1 MQFQHQRLGFNEL
14 FVHRTLFGKLF
25 SAADSVS
32 NEAQLDDGCKA
43 GSCMATPLLA
53 GELQIGK
60 QVEALPQL
68 TFFSFETFIKSKG
81 GNHSANCMGIVVRMR
96 KQHLEEE
103 MARSQGVIS
112 LR

>member
-1 MQFQHQRLGFNEL
+1 MALP
-14 FVHRTLFGKLF
+14 TLSALKSQKT
-25 SAADSVS
+25 SAAATRVFGQNQEFESPRT
-32 NEAQLDDGCKA
+32 EAI
-43 GSCMATPLLA
+43 SRNLLKTMSDFFSSA
-53 GELQIGK
+53 KYNIMYCI
-60 QVEALPQL
+60 
-68 TFFSFETFIKSKG
+68 FSFETFINSKG